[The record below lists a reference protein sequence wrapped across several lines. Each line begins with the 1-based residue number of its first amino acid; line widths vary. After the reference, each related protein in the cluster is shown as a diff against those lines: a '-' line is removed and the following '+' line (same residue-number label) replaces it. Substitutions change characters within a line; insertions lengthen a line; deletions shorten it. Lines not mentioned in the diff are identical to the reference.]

1 MAYELEM
8 FVIYERPTDY
18 PDKFVMR
25 RFAGRPMQGTDYF
38 RTADSLEEI
47 RRHVPP
53 HCARFMR
60 DPNDEPQIVES
71 WI

>member
-1 MAYELEM
+1 
-8 FVIYERPTDY
+8 
-18 PDKFVMR
+18 
-25 RFAGRPMQGTDYF
+25 MQGTDYF